1 MFYLFLRK
9 DNNPTNLK
17 HLFINICVSEC
28 LHYQSLTDGN
38 RKVSHGSSPLL
49 CDNTL
54 PHGWYRFQ
62 GNAGTKMPTSCVSHY
77 RCSTHATGWLNGAHP
92 SVEEGKVTKKVCFS
106 WASNC
111 CTWSINIE
119 VLNCGDFFLYHF
131 KGTPRNIHVLFVI
144 VVQTEG
150 IKVFE
155 FPFFGTKKCVQTPAL
170 SSE

>member
-17 HLFINICVSEC
+17 HFFINICVSEC
-28 LHYQSLTDGN
+28 LHYKSLTNGN

-62 GNAGTKMPTSCVSHY
+62 GNAGTKMPTSCVSDY

-131 KGTPRNIHVLFVI
+131 KGTPPEHPCSLRYC
-144 VVQTEG
+144 
-150 IKVFE
+150 
-155 FPFFGTKKCVQTPAL
+155 GTD
-170 SSE
+170 